1 MNIADYLKTE
11 ISRWPKWLNHILL
24 KCNILG
30 TYAYGPGY
38 LKALKNINRINPE
51 KELLKMTNY
60 AIKHVPYYRN
70 RYGHLE
76 LHNMDEFRRE
86 IGFID
91 KTEVME
97 HWDDFLVD
105 NINWDECQTG
115 TTGGTS
121 GKPLKLVV
129 PKNRYAIE
137 LAFMHRIWFK
147 SGWKYHTRGVIRN
160 HNLNGKDY
168 VINPVTK
175 EVIFDAFRISGTYVQ
190 TIVNI
195 LKRYKIKFIH
205 ANPSVAYQ
213 FCKICRKKN
222 LDISFI
228 HSFLCGSEGITD
240 EQKDFFTKN
249 GIAIYSWYGH
259 SEKLILAGY
268 DYRQQGYVIEN
279 KYGFFELIDEEKKTI
294 ATNNIM
300 GEMVGTT
307 FYNKYMPLIRYRTGD
322 FTQMRCQSDGFT
334 VLSKIIGRWEKSLI
348 YKMDG
353 TTTSLS
359 ALNLHGDFYDHING
373 MQYIQEKKG
382 ELTVLIIKDSQYSDN
397 DESFIKEHIGNAM
410 GKSGTVK
417 IQYIDKL
424 IFQANGKFLPLIS
437 KIK

>member
-1 MNIADYLKTE
+1 M
-11 ISRWPKWLNHILL
+11 
-24 KCNILG
+24 
-30 TYAYGPGY
+30 
-38 LKALKNINRINPE
+38 
-51 KELLKMTNY
+51 
-60 AIKHVPYYRN
+60 
-70 RYGHLE
+70 
-76 LHNMDEFRRE
+76 
-86 IGFID
+86 
-91 KTEVME
+91 
-97 HWDDFLVD
+97 
-105 NINWDECQTG
+105 
-115 TTGGTS
+115 
-121 GKPLKLVV
+121 
-129 PKNRYAIE
+129 
-137 LAFMHRIWFK
+137 
-147 SGWKYHTRGVIRN
+147 
-160 HNLNGKDY
+160 
-168 VINPVTK
+168 
-175 EVIFDAFRISGTYVQ
+175 
-190 TIVNI
+190 
-195 LKRYKIKFIH
+195 KRYKIKFIH

>member
-38 LKALKNINRINPE
+38 LKALKNINHINPE

-175 EVIFDAFRISGTYVQ
+175 EVIFDAFRISGTYV
-190 TIVNI
+190 
-195 LKRYKIKFIH
+195 
-205 ANPSVAYQ
+205 
-213 FCKICRKKN
+213 
-222 LDISFI
+222 
-228 HSFLCGSEGITD
+228 
-240 EQKDFFTKN
+240 
-249 GIAIYSWYGH
+249 
-259 SEKLILAGY
+259 
-268 DYRQQGYVIEN
+268 
-279 KYGFFELIDEEKKTI
+279 
-294 ATNNIM
+294 
-300 GEMVGTT
+300 
-307 FYNKYMPLIRYRTGD
+307 
-322 FTQMRCQSDGFT
+322 
-334 VLSKIIGRWEKSLI
+334 
-348 YKMDG
+348 
-353 TTTSLS
+353 
-359 ALNLHGDFYDHING
+359 
-373 MQYIQEKKG
+373 
-382 ELTVLIIKDSQYSDN
+382 
-397 DESFIKEHIGNAM
+397 
-410 GKSGTVK
+410 
-417 IQYIDKL
+417 
-424 IFQANGKFLPLIS
+424 
-437 KIK
+437 